1 MDLTVDSNSTSPDL
15 RDNDIDD
22 ELNVDS
28 NKRTCEVGDVVAAK
42 VGDFTILGDRFRHYV
57 RGTIVSKVSRGSLKG
72 YDVKLFEPEDFECYV
87 PHPLNTPNYTQPSAL
102 NKFNW
107 MDLIFV
113 NSDDIVRH
121 CPKSK
126 VKTITFREG
135 LKAIWSEFV
144 FREVKTVIKQQSDLL
159 DVEYVYLSKSQGDL
173 WNGGSVDTDGLVKE
187 KKFPSLKEAFTAVP
201 KTFHR
206 NIRGKYRNY
215 YGFTTSSTVRD
226 NDPYGGGEIFF
237 SKKCHSELN
246 LGFEPTGRFSR
257 LHSELTWP
265 PRSGQLICGLVEK
278 GEKGLFYRKWFVC
291 SRQFLTLWTMI
302 CCANHPSFKTLNSDQ
317 TKSFKQML
325 VELDT
330 SALQPFKVCGND
342 KTSLSLKER
351 QDKLRIFNVEYSAS
365 QWSDRYQELAQLCF
379 PNSTSNSNISTG
391 NNTNT
396 TTHDSFDTRNFK
408 ELITKEILWMI
419 K

>member
-1 MDLTVDSNSTSPDL
+1 M
-15 RDNDIDD
+15 
-22 ELNVDS
+22 NVDY
-28 NKRTCEVGDVVAAK
+28 K
-42 VGDFTILGDRFRHYV
+42 
-57 RGTIVSKVSRGSLKG
+57 
-72 YDVKLFEPEDFECYV
+72 
-87 PHPLNTPNYTQPSAL
+87 QPTAS

-113 NSDDIVRH
+113 NADDVVRH
-121 CPKSK
+121 CPSHK

-135 LKAIWSEFV
+135 LKAIWSDFV

-159 DVEYVYLSKSQGDL
+159 EVEYVYLSKSQGDL
-173 WNGGSVDTDGLVKE
+173 WINNGSANMETEGLVKE

-201 KTFHR
+201 KSFHR

-215 YGFTTSSTVRD
+215 YGFTTSCTVRD

-302 CCANHPSFKTLNSDQ
+302 CYSNHPSFKSLNSDQ

-325 VELDT
+325 VELDS
-330 SALQPFKVCGND
+330 SALQPFKMSSPSND
-342 KTSLSLKER
+342 KNTLSLKEK

-379 PNSTSNSNISTG
+379 PNVSTSNGNSTVG
-391 NNTNT
+391 NGNLNHVS
-396 TTHDSFDTRNFK
+396 THDSFDTRNFK